1 MGQDAAPDF
10 GTLLVIAGLCIQ
22 VVLFDNSIPE
32 LRRLIAG
39 IDATVR
45 HARAAAAIDDVHV
58 AFGDS
63 SVARLLTDEDV
74 AQLRVHLDQVAVSY
88 EFFDAN
94 LGSGG
99 GSNRLMEGSDSE
111 LVWILNPDTV
121 PTPTVL
127 TELIGVLQPDD
138 VAAVD
143 ARQVP
148 IENPK
153 GFDPVTSDAA
163 WVAGSCL
170 LMKRAAVSAVGG
182 FDPHF
187 FPMYCDDVDLSWR
200 LRIAGWRVRH
210 AANAVIFHD
219 KRLTADGRPAASDFE
234 HESGV
239 LSRLFLAHRYNR
251 PDVVQMTLDWVD
263 ERGTDPHRQAVAT
276 YRTRFKEGDVPAPV
290 PDPTGVADLDTD
302 YYGPS
307 RFYY

>member
-1 MGQDAAPDF
+1 MTAS
-10 GTLLVIAGLCIQ
+10 LCIQ
-22 VVLFDNSIPE
+22 VVLYDNTLAE
-32 LRRLIAG
+32 LRRLVAG
-39 IDATVR
+39 LGAAIR
-45 HARAAAAIDDVHV
+45 HARAAAGVGAVEV

-63 SVARLLTDEDV
+63 SSSPLLADDDLERLRADLNAGDDPEPV
-74 AQLRVHLDQVAVSY
+74 PVSY

-99 GSNRLMEGSDSE
+99 GSNRLMECSDSE
-111 LVWILNPDTV
+111 LVWVLNPDTV

-127 TELIGVLQPDD
+127 TELVEALRPDD

-153 GFDPVTSDAA
+153 SFDPVTGDAA

-170 LMKRAAVSAVGG
+170 LLKRSAVASIGG
-182 FDPHF
+182 FDPRF

-200 LRIAGWRVRH
+200 LRIAGWRVCH
-210 AANAVIFHD
+210 APNAVIFHD
-219 KRLTADGRPAASDFE
+219 KRLTADGHPAASDFE

-239 LSRLFLAHRYNR
+239 LSRLFLAHRYHR
-251 PDVVQMTLDWVD
+251 PDVVQATLDWVD
-263 ERGTDPHRQAVAT
+263 ERGTEAHRRAVEA
-276 YRTRFKEGDVPAPV
+276 YRERLDAGDVPDAL
-290 PDPTGVADLDTD
+290 PDTGSETGGVADLDSD

-307 RFYY
+307 RFHY